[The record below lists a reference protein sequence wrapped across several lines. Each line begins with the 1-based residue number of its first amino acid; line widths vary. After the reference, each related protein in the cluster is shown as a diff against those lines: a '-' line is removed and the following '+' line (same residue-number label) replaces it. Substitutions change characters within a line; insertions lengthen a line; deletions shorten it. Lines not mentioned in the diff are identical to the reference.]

1 MHRKNTKERSDKILK
16 DNSCLTLS
24 KEPLELLP
32 FRGDISVAYVALKHQ
47 IGEIACHDAPNS
59 VLLDNWGQNNFT
71 LEVDFEFRE
80 FVRLRS
86 S

>member
-1 MHRKNTKERSDKILK
+1 MFTTTNPSTLGHSGQ
-16 DNSCLTLS
+16 NSMKT
-24 KEPLELLP
+24 PLELLP

-47 IGEIACHDAPNS
+47 IREIACHDAPNS